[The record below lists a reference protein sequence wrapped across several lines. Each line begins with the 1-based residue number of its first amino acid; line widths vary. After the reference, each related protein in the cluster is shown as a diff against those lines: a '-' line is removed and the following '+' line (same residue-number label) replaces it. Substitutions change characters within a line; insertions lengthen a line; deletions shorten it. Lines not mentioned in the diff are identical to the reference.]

1 MTTSTHFIRSL
12 FLFAILVSF
21 ISGCAATGPSYTSL
35 KSTISQLKS
44 DNARIYFLREGS
56 FVNYEFTARVH
67 LNGIKVV
74 GLNNNGFAYVDR
86 PAGNVLIMVAA
97 TCSISQFGLAA
108 AYWDLLI
115 GFWCTDD
122 PLRKDAPLNF
132 GEARKMFT
140 VENGKTY
147 YFLVANDSSNV
158 MAGLIGGAIGAASE
172 GGGRFAFYQIPE
184 AMALEQLKTK
194 KLSGKPAQDRRRGA
208 HEGDA
213 EGPRPVSQHHK
224 GRN

>member
-1 MTTSTHFIRSL
+1 
-12 FLFAILVSF
+12 
-21 ISGCAATGPSYTSL
+21 
-35 KSTISQLKS
+35 
-44 DNARIYFLREGS
+44 
-56 FVNYEFTARVH
+56 
-67 LNGIKVV
+67 
-74 GLNNNGFAYVDR
+74 
-86 PAGNVLIMVAA
+86 
-97 TCSISQFGLAA
+97 
-108 AYWDLLI
+108 
-115 GFWCTDD
+115 
-122 PLRKDAPLNF
+122 
-132 GEARKMFT
+132 MFT

>member
-1 MTTSTHFIRSL
+1 M
-12 FLFAILVSF
+12 
-21 ISGCAATGPSYTSL
+21 
-35 KSTISQLKS
+35 
-44 DNARIYFLREGS
+44 
-56 FVNYEFTARVH
+56 NYELTARVH

-97 TCSISQFGLAA
+97 TTPSISQFGLAA
-108 AYWDLLI
+108 AYWDHL
-115 GFWCTDD
+115 TDLWRTD
-122 PLRKDAPLNF
+122 GPRRKDAPLNF

-194 KLSGKPAQDRRRGA
+194 
-208 HEGDA
+208 
-213 EGPRPVSQHHK
+213 
-224 GRN
+224 N

>member
-1 MTTSTHFIRSL
+1 MKTEFHELQEDKMTTSTHFIRSL

-21 ISGCAATGPSYTSL
+21 ISGCAESGPRYTSV
-35 KSTISQLKS
+35 KSTIPQLQS
-44 DNARIYFLREGS
+44 DNARIYFLREAS
-56 FVNYEFTARVH
+56 SVNYGLTARVH
-67 LNGIKVV
+67 LNGRKVV

-108 AYWDLLI
+108 AYWDLL
-115 GFWCTDD
+115 TE
-122 PLRKDAPLNF
+122 DAPLNF

-140 VENGKTY
+140 VESGKTY
-147 YFLVANDSSNV
+147 YFLVANDSCNV
-158 MAGLIGGAIGAASE
+158 MAGLIAGAIGAASE

-194 KLSGKPAQDRRRGA
+194 KLSGK
-208 HEGDA
+208 
-213 EGPRPVSQHHK
+213 
-224 GRN
+224 

>member
-1 MTTSTHFIRSL
+1 MKTEFHELQEDKMTTITHFIRSL
-12 FLFAILVSF
+12 FHFAILVSL
-21 ISGCAATGPSYTSL
+21 ISGCAETGPSYTSV
-35 KSTISQLKS
+35 KSTIPQLQS

-67 LNGIKVV
+67 LNGRKVV

-97 TCSISQFGLAA
+97 TTPSISQFGLAA
-108 AYWDLLI
+108 AYWDHLTGL
-115 GFWCTDD
+115 WRTDG
-122 PLRKDAPLNF
+122 PRRKDAPLNF

-184 AMALEQLKTK
+184 AMALEQLKTNVM
-194 KLSGKPAQDRRRGA
+194 KLSGKREYR
-208 HEGDA
+208 
-213 EGPRPVSQHHK
+213 K
-224 GRN
+224 